1 MILKIYNFIYIFWK
15 MTSNDIDE
23 IKDIEVLPDDIE
35 KCDLVFKLII
45 IGDSGNFI

>member
-1 MILKIYNFIYIFWK
+1 

-35 KCDLVFKLII
+35 KCDLIFKIII
-45 IGDSGNFI
+45 IGDSGNLI